1 MSSQFEGKRHI
12 PFTAT
17 AEEKRHGRDT
27 RWELRAKE
35 APDHIK
41 EAWPGSAWIVELITT
56 TIKRKGKRSVRRHH
70 GPDHPR
76 SIATTD
82 PPALEH

>member
-27 RWELRAKE
+27 RWVLRAKE

-41 EAWPGSAWIVELITT
+41 QAWPGSAWIVELITT
-56 TIKRKGKRSVRRHH
+56 KTEVGAFYWTVPAPDIVNSGREEQGSISV
-70 GPDHPR
+70 
-76 SIATTD
+76 
-82 PPALEH
+82 